1 MAAHPTVA
9 EILNKAADIIAAQG
23 WKQDGGYH
31 HVPYLPAEHCPVDL
45 GSALALAAGVDMHSH
60 AATSPTGAHA
70 GAVLLLADHLLP
82 GYKPTLLPVQ
92 QRFDALINWQDEP
105 GRTAEEVIAALRAAA
120 SPAPEAGREHVANG
134 AYLPGQLYEGRDGD
148 LLYVVLPGDEVEFV
162 TNRGTRL
169 SLAEAERVYAPLTMI
184 RDVVAPQPSS
194 PGSLEIGDEVRVTVV
209 GEYVG
214 GIRSAHG
221 GMATAAVKYADG
233 TGRNRHHYLDVPLAP
248 AVTVEQT
255 GGAR

>member
-9 EILNKAADIIAAQG
+9 EILDKAADIIAAQG

-82 GYKPTLLPVQ
+82 GYKTTLLPVQ
-92 QRFDALINWQDEP
+92 QRFDALINWQDEED
-105 GRTAEEVIAALRAAA
+105 RTAEEVIAALRAAA

-169 SLAEAERVYAPLTMI
+169 TLEHVEEVYAPLTLV
-184 RDVVAPQPSS
+184 RDVVAARSVTPDD
-194 PGSLEIGDEVRVTVV
+194 LEIGDEVRVTIV

-214 GIRSAHG
+214 GIGSARG
-221 GMATAAVKYADG
+221 GMATVAVKFDDG
-233 TGRNRHHYLDVPLAP
+233 TGRHRSAYVDVPLAP
-248 AVTVEQT
+248 AVTVEQA